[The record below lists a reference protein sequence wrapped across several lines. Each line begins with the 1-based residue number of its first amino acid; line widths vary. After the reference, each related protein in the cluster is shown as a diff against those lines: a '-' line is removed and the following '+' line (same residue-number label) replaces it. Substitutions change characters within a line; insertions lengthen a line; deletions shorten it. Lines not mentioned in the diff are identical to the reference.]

1 MRRGDVAVLSIS
13 AALGAV
19 VVAAVV
25 VSVLVV
31 DRPREPSRD
40 AETNSN
46 SSLLVV
52 TWGPALCKVDPPNPG
67 CRSGHVG
74 SLGPAFI
81 LHGLWPQPPTQQ
93 FCGVP
98 KGGRNPSLA
107 ELKLPQDVQTDLQ
120 SMMSDAGVM
129 APHEWSAHGTCS
141 GLPPADYFTIAT
153 KLTEQVTAV
162 LNPIFRNA
170 EGGNVSLSTVRG
182 RFDAAFGA
190 HTGDRVGMNC
200 REAAGSGMIVY
211 ELHLSLPPVA
221 DLRSSSNA
229 SLGELLDKGPTIL
242 AGCRHGLVS

>member
-1 MRRGDVAVLSIS
+1 MAVLSIS
-13 AALGAV
+13 AALGGAV

-31 DRPREPSRD
+31 DRPREPSRA
-40 AETNSN
+40 AESTSN

-52 TWGPALCKVDPPNPG
+52 TWGGPALCKVDPPNPG

-107 ELKLPQDVQTDLQ
+107 ELKLPQGVQTDLQ

-129 APHEWSAHGTCS
+129 APPTN
-141 GLPPADYFTIAT
+141 GLRMAPA
-153 KLTEQVTAV
+153 
-162 LNPIFRNA
+162 
-170 EGGNVSLSTVRG
+170 RG
-182 RFDAAFGA
+182 SHRP
-190 HTGDRVGMNC
+190 TTSPLPR
-200 REAAGSGMIVY
+200 GS
-211 ELHLSLPPVA
+211 PN
-221 DLRSSSNA
+221 R
-229 SLGELLDKGPTIL
+229 
-242 AGCRHGLVS
+242 